1 MYPGMI
7 PWWRRARE
15 MHFAREGCGPSAGFG
30 SHGFGSHS
38 HSGPSDDEGSSYGG
52 GTFGVRRPLRFLA
65 YRLELREEQV
75 AELAKVLAELKTER
89 AQASVDNRR
98 TLSGLADSVGG
109 DTFDAAKAA
118 EAGKARS
125 ESADRL
131 ARAVSDALEKIHAL
145 LDAEQRKQFAYLI
158 RTGAIAI

>member
-15 MHFAREGCGPSAGFG
+15 MHWAREGCSPSVGFG
-30 SHGFGSHS
+30 SHHAGPSEDEGGGFG
-38 HSGPSDDEGSSYGG
+38 GG
-52 GTFGVRRPLRFLA
+52 AFGVRRPLRFLA
-65 YRLELREEQV
+65 YRLELREDQV
-75 AELAKVLAELKTER
+75 ADLAKVLAELKTER

-98 TLSGLADSVGG
+98 TLSGLADAVGG
-109 DTFDAAKAA
+109 ESFDAAKAA

-125 ESADRL
+125 ESAERL
-131 ARAVSDALEKIHAL
+131 ARSVSGALQKIHAL

-158 RTGAIAI
+158 RTGAIGI